1 MTPRRKAPRPGKKA
15 IPTPVGDREHDVMIL
30 SEKGQSDMRV
40 VLEAVQG
47 CVTRAAF
54 EEFRE
59 QVVTRTE
66 FEEFRGQVGQRF
78 EQIDQRFDHV
88 DLQFKEMRG
97 QMALVIGEL
106 RGLRSDV
113 AGHAQASELRA
124 LDQRVTALERRA
136 GP

>member
-1 MTPRRKAPRPGKKA
+1 
-15 IPTPVGDREHDVMIL
+15 MIL
-30 SEKGQSDMRV
+30 YEKGQSDMRV

-78 EQIDQRFDHV
+78 DQV

-106 RGLRSDV
+106 RGLRRDV